1 MSGPVGGLARQA
13 GGSGVRPHAD
23 RLSAAGGGVEFVIDG
38 EKPAA
43 VGLDAVC

>member
-1 MSGPVGGLARQA
+1 MSGPVGGLVARQA
-13 GGSGVRPHAD
+13 GGSAD
-23 RLSAAGGGVEFVIDG
+23 RPPAAGGGVEFVIDG